1 MLGFNVVGRPLSV
14 LGTLSEVAESNIRTQ
29 LTIKPLAQVSRPAG
43 SVNKNTK
50 GSHEYRITA

>member
-29 LTIKPLAQVSRPAG
+29 STIKPLTQVSCLVG

-50 GSHEYRITA
+50 GSHGYRIPA